1 LEGSK
6 SNISNEGWSTQSNRS
21 AIGARVVLHLADQN
35 IMREIIGGKGHG
47 NMEPL
52 QLHFGMNTYMS
63 AQGMTIYWPS
73 RDPETNQRK
82 VTYIDGPIEAD
93 VAYTFVEDLGF
104 VGRKGNLNDD
114 EVVDVLDIIISVN
127 FVLGGDTPD
136 PEILWAADMNF
147 DTILNILDVVRLVNF
162 ILA

>member
-1 LEGSK
+1 
-6 SNISNEGWSTQSNRS
+6 
-21 AIGARVVLHLADQN
+21 
-35 IMREIIGGKGHG
+35 
-47 NMEPL
+47 
-52 QLHFGMNTYMS
+52 MNTYMS

-73 RDPETNQRK
+73 RDSETNQRK

-93 VAYTFVEDLGF
+93 IAYTFVEDLGF
-104 VGRKGNLNDD
+104 VGKKGDLNTD
-114 EVVDVLDIIISVN
+114 EVVDVLDIINSVN

>member
-6 SNISNEGWSTQSNRS
+6 SNISNGGWSTQSNKS
-21 AIGARVVLHLADQN
+21 AIGARVVLHLTDQD

-52 QLHFGMNTYMS
+52 QLHFGMNTYML

-73 RDPETNQRK
+73 REFGTNQRK

-104 VGRKGNLNDD
+104 VGKKGDLNED

-127 FVLGGDTPD
+127 FVLGGDSPEL
-136 PEILWAADMNF
+136 EILWAADMNF
-147 DTILNILDVVRLVNF
+147 DSILNILDVVRLVNF